1 MLAFTGPVG
10 DPLTASRFESSC
22 DYSHSEAAK
31 YCMWGE
37 TMPHSNFQ
45 HVFCHQRFYILIKKE
60 HKIKTSDTMSMA
72 GGRTSRNKPTQ
83 GCFISSMV
91 WTKGIY
97 TKQPYEV
104 IQDISGTKNGP
115 VMVMAG
121 NLIVIEGSKFVEYFN
136 SEFYSKLSREVQ
148 TPTLSKRTFH
158 ITAFSGSYITAHP
171 LCQHAVHSY

>member
-1 MLAFTGPVG
+1 MLAFTGPMG

-60 HKIKTSDTMSMA
+60 HRIKTSDSRSMGGGEMS
-72 GGRTSRNKPTQ
+72 RKKKTTQ
-83 GCFISSMV
+83 GCFISSTLR
-91 WTKGIY
+91 TKGIY

-104 IQDISGTKNGP
+104 IQDISGMQSGP
-115 VMVMAG
+115 VMVTDG
-121 NLIVIEGSKFVEYFN
+121 NLIVTQGCEFVQYFN
-136 SEFYSKLSREVQ
+136 SEFYTNFLERFK
-148 TPTLSKRTFH
+148 
-158 ITAFSGSYITAHP
+158 YP
-171 LCQHAVHSY
+171 LFPN